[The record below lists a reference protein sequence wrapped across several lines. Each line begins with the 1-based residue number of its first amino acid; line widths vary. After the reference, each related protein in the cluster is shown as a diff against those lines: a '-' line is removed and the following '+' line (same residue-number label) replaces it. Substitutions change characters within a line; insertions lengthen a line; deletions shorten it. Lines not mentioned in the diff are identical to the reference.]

1 MKPIKNAY
9 VLLFKLISFLGYI
22 KNNVEGFNMKTQLCV
37 ITFYTG
43 QVACI
48 KEKIRLE
55 FSEKDAEDI
64 RVMTVDSF
72 QGSECDCI
80 ILSFVRSNNH
90 NNIGFIQDP
99 RRLNVALT
107 RAKFLL
113 LAVGDTNTLCYG
125 RQGSNRTSEKW
136 GMECPVGELIQF
148 ASEAEIILD
157 ASEFVRDHPGMIF
170 ESK

>member
-1 MKPIKNAY
+1 
-9 VLLFKLISFLGYI
+9 
-22 KNNVEGFNMKTQLCV
+22 VEGFNMKTQVCV

-48 KEKIRLE
+48 KEKIRMELPL
-55 FSEKDAEDI
+55 DAEDI

-72 QGSECDCI
+72 QGSECDCV
-80 ILSFVRSNNH
+80 ILSFVRSNEY
-90 NNIGFIQDP
+90 NNIGFINDP

-113 LAVGDTNTLCYG
+113 LAVGDTKTLCYG
-125 RQGSNRTSEKW
+125 RRGSNRTSGEFDK
-136 GMECPVGELIQF
+136 ECPVGELLQF
-148 ASEAEIILD
+148 ASEAQIIFK